1 MALVTDY
8 GWMVN
13 FFLFFDDDEYLGK
26 RFEGDWPTQQN
37 EGWKMSG
44 RKCST
49 GKREKIPSQRH
60 FFLYSILVAL
70 FLLFMISLLTIKKSQ
85 S

>member
-1 MALVTDY
+1 
-8 GWMVN
+8 
-13 FFLFFDDDEYLGK
+13 LGK

-70 FLLFMISLLTIKKSQ
+70 FLLFMISLLTIKKTAKLRFCPARKMERRETSCLG
-85 S
+85 